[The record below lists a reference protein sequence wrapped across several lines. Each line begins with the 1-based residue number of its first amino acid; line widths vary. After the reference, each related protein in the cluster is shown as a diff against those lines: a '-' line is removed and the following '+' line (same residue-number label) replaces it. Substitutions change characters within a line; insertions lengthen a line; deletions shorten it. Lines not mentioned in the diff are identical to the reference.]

1 MARGKIKKVKRKI
14 NYYELEFA
22 FSEDSNFEIFFKT
35 LTRLAKTRA
44 KIRYQRFGDK
54 FVFIQGI
61 ENKDNL
67 LKGKMRCVRKDLL
80 PELMNTKTDETKG
93 IEAKEEEGL
102 VETTHFILDYS
113 KKGKV
118 FLALE
123 YNHYGSKITDLV
135 NYVERVGI
143 DQKILDRVGFKPIV
157 KDELEKFQDRVNRF
171 SEFVVTVHK
180 DNIAKVKALDQQ
192 IWGALHHSIEHFG
205 SEYATLRMK
214 FDFKQ
219 ESENSAIKKSVFN
232 LIKSFSSKPKA
243 KNVFNK
249 LSLKAEDGE
258 KDNLLE
264 NFDLLLEKVNSE
276 IKVEKKEKYRTLIS
290 VDMFQKMTK
299 ELNDKNFR

>member
-1 MARGKIKKVKRKI
+1 MARGKIIKVKRKI
-14 NYYELEFA
+14 NYYELEFV
-22 FSEDSNFEIFFKT
+22 FSENSNFESFFET

-61 ENKDNL
+61 ENKNNL
-67 LKGKMRCVRKDLL
+67 LKAKMRCVRKDLL
-80 PELMNTKTDETKG
+80 PELMNTETDETKG
-93 IEAKEEEGL
+93 IDAKEEEGL

-113 KKGKV
+113 KNGKV

-123 YNHYGSKITDLV
+123 YNHYGSKISDLV
-135 NYVERVGI
+135 NYIERVGI
-143 DQKILDRVGFKPIV
+143 DQKILERVGFKPII
-157 KDELEKFQDRVNRF
+157 KDELAKFQDRVNRF

-180 DNIAKVKALDQQ
+180 DNIAKVKALDNK
-192 IWGALHHSIEHFG
+192 IWSSLHYSIEHFG
-205 SEYATLRMK
+205 SEYATLRLK

-219 ESENSAIKKSVFN
+219 QSENSEIKKSVFN
-232 LIKSFSSKPKA
+232 LIRNFSSKPKA

-249 LSLKAEDGE
+249 LSLRAEDGE

-276 IKVEKKEKYRTLIS
+276 IRVERKAKYRNLIS
-290 VDMFQKMTK
+290 TDMFQQMTK

>member
-14 NYYELEFA
+14 NYYELEFV
-22 FSEDSNFEIFFKT
+22 FSEDSNFKIFFET

-61 ENKDNL
+61 DNKDNL

-93 IEAKEEEGL
+93 IDAKEEEGL

-113 KKGKV
+113 KEGKV

-143 DQKILDRVGFKPIV
+143 DQKILERVGFKPIV

-180 DNIAKVKALDQQ
+180 DNIAKVKALDQK
-192 IWGALHHSIEHFG
+192 IWSSLQYSIEHFG
-205 SEYATLRMK
+205 SEYATLRLK

-219 ESENSAIKKSVFN
+219 ATEDSAIKKSVFN
-232 LIKSFSSKPKA
+232 VIKSFSSKPKN

-249 LSLKAEDGE
+249 LSLRAEDGE

>member
-1 MARGKIKKVKRKI
+1 MARGKIKKIKRKI
-14 NYYELEFA
+14 NYYELEFI
-22 FSEDSNFEIFFKT
+22 FSENSNFEIFFET

-61 ENKDNL
+61 ENNNNI

-113 KKGKV
+113 KNGKV

-157 KDELEKFQDRVNRF
+157 KDELESFQNRVNRF
-171 SEFVVTVHK
+171 SEFVVKVHK
-180 DNIAKVKALDQQ
+180 DNIAKVKELDQK
-192 IWGALHHSIEHFG
+192 IWSSLHHSIEHFS
-205 SEYATLRMK
+205 SEYATLTLK
-214 FDFKQ
+214 FNYKEASE
-219 ESENSAIKKSVFN
+219 ESEIKKSVFN
-232 LIKSFSSKPKA
+232 IIRSFSKTPKN
-243 KNVFNK
+243 KNVFNR

-276 IKVEKKEKYRTLIS
+276 IKVERKEKYRTLIS
-290 VDMFQKMTK
+290 TDMFQKMTK
-299 ELNDKNFR
+299 ELYEKSFK

>member
-1 MARGKIKKVKRKI
+1 MARGKIIKVKRKI
-14 NYYELEFA
+14 NYYELEFV
-22 FSEDSNFEIFFKT
+22 FSENSNFESFFET

-61 ENKDNL
+61 ENKNNL
-67 LKGKMRCVRKDLL
+67 LKAKMRCVRKDLL
-80 PELMNTKTDETKG
+80 PELMNTETDETKG
-93 IEAKEEEGL
+93 IDAKEEEGL

-135 NYVERVGI
+135 NYIERVGI
-143 DQKILDRVGFKPIV
+143 DQKILERVGFKPII
-157 KDELEKFQDRVNRF
+157 KDELAKFQDRVNRF

-180 DNIAKVKALDQQ
+180 DNIAKVKALDNK
-192 IWGALHHSIEHFG
+192 IWSSLHYSIEHFG
-205 SEYATLRMK
+205 SEYATLRLK

-219 ESENSAIKKSVFN
+219 QSENSEIKKSVFN
-232 LIKSFSSKPKA
+232 LIRNFSTKPKA

-249 LSLKAEDGE
+249 LSLRAEDGE

-276 IKVEKKEKYRTLIS
+276 IRVERKAKYRTLIS
-290 VDMFQKMTK
+290 TDMFQQMTK

>member
-1 MARGKIKKVKRKI
+1 MARGKIIKVKRKI
-14 NYYELEFA
+14 NYYELEFV
-22 FSEDSNFEIFFKT
+22 FSEDSNFESFFET

-61 ENKDNL
+61 ENKNNL
-67 LKGKMRCVRKDLL
+67 LKAKMRCVRKDLL
-80 PELMNTKTDETKG
+80 PELMNTETDETKG
-93 IEAKEEEGL
+93 IDAKEEEGL

-113 KKGKV
+113 KNGKV

-135 NYVERVGI
+135 NYIERVGI
-143 DQKILDRVGFKPIV
+143 DQKILERVGFKPII
-157 KDELEKFQDRVNRF
+157 KDELAKFQDRVNRF

-180 DNIAKVKALDQQ
+180 DNIAKVKALDQK
-192 IWGALHHSIEHFG
+192 IWSALHYSIEHFG
-205 SEYATLRMK
+205 SEYATLRLK
-214 FDFKQ
+214 FDYRQ
-219 ESENSAIKKSVFN
+219 QSENSEIKKSVYN
-232 LIKSFSSKPKA
+232 IIKNFSSKPKA

-249 LSLKAEDGE
+249 LSLRAEDGE

-276 IKVEKKEKYRTLIS
+276 IRVERKEKYRTLIS
-290 VDMFQKMTK
+290 TDMFQQMTK
-299 ELNDKNFR
+299 ELNDKTFR

>member
-14 NYYELEFA
+14 NYYELEFV
-22 FSEDSNFEIFFKT
+22 FSKDSNFKIFFET

-61 ENKDNL
+61 DNKDNL

-93 IEAKEEEGL
+93 IDAKEEEGL

-113 KKGKV
+113 KEGKV

-143 DQKILDRVGFKPIV
+143 DQKILERVGFKPIV

-180 DNIAKVKALDQQ
+180 DNIAKVKALDQK
-192 IWGALHHSIEHFG
+192 IWSSLQYSIEHFG
-205 SEYATLRMK
+205 SEYATLRLK

-219 ESENSAIKKSVFN
+219 ATEDSAIKKSVFN
-232 LIKSFSSKPKA
+232 VIKSFSSKPKN

-249 LSLKAEDGE
+249 LSLRAEDGE

>member
-1 MARGKIKKVKRKI
+1 MARGKITKIKRKI
-14 NYYELEFA
+14 NYYELQFV
-22 FSEDSNFEIFFKT
+22 FSKDSDFESFFET

-61 ENKDNL
+61 ENKNNL
-67 LKGKMRCVRKDLL
+67 LKAKMRCVRKDLL
-80 PELMNTKTDETKG
+80 PELMNTETDETKG

-102 VETTHFILDYS
+102 VETTHFIIDYS
-113 KKGKV
+113 KNGKV

-135 NYVERVGI
+135 NYIERVGI
-143 DQKILDRVGFKPIV
+143 DQKILERVGFKPII
-157 KDELEKFQDRVNRF
+157 KDELAKFQDRVNRF

-180 DNIAKVKALDQQ
+180 DNIAKVKELDQN
-192 IWGALHHSIEHFG
+192 IWSSLHHSIEHFG
-205 SEYATLRMK
+205 SEYATLRLK
-214 FDFKQ
+214 FDYKQ
-219 ESENSAIKKSVFN
+219 QSENSEIKKSVYN
-232 LIKSFSSKPKA
+232 IIKKFSSKPKV

-276 IKVEKKEKYRTLIS
+276 IRVERKEKYRTLIS
-290 VDMFQKMTK
+290 TDMFQQMTK
-299 ELNDKNFR
+299 ELNDKTFR

>member
-14 NYYELEFA
+14 NYYELEFV
-22 FSEDSNFEIFFKT
+22 FSEDSNFEIFFET

-192 IWGALHHSIEHFG
+192 IWSTLHHSIEHFG

-249 LSLKAEDGE
+249 LSLRAEDGE

-264 NFDLLLEKVNSE
+264 NFDLLIEKVNSE